1 MKRLTASFAL
11 VTSVLTMPIPAVLA
25 WNIQGHILSGAI
37 AYQIMQR
44 ESPIVITTTLIL
56 KPAVMPL
63 GFYKL
68 SSRSS
73 WSNHEWC
80 GAVFRASVTFPT
92 RTGRISAR
100 RYSGNQD
107 FRLRR
112 WGDET
117 LTMSR
122 RSSCAFWSERSP
134 IQTSVIVRRSA
145 VKKASTS

>member
-68 SSRSS
+68 SSR
-73 WSNHEWC
+73 C
-80 GAVFRASVTFPT
+80 F
-92 RTGRISAR
+92 GRITNGVA
-100 RYSGNQD
+100 QC
-107 FRLRR
+107 FELQ
-112 WGDET
+112 
-117 LTMSR
+117 L
-122 RSSCAFWSERSP
+122 RSP
-134 IQTSVIVRRSA
+134 RGLAEYPQDGIAGTKTSGCGGGGMKR
-145 VKKASTS
+145 